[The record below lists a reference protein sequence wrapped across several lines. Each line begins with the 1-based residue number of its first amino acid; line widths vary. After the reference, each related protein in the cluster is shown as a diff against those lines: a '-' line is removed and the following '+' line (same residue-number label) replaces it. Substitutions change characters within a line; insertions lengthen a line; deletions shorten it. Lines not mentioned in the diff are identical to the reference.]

1 MIQDTC
7 KKLGGLGLGLSL
19 LALCASCSSEDPMT
33 GQDTAEAFLQ
43 PAFHVNG
50 VKTRSIVSGIATAEG
65 EGKIHQVKLFVT
77 KEDDGYTPYE
87 GVGASGADAGL
98 STFTYQSASGSG
110 NEWVGSPVVKLSSVK
125 ARIYAYSPA
134 GSALTKS
141 TSSTAHTIPI
151 TLPASQSFHGG
162 KEWDSDAIDYM
173 YGSAANT
180 VGDATAITASHT
192 SPSGSGSSDGT
203 YKPEIYLQH
212 ALARLSFTMQS
223 AAGRPVNTTYD
234 YVKKI
239 KLKAS
244 TNLFST
250 GSGTMSVA
258 DGAIGGSTLVS
269 ELTFAAKEDGG
280 ATTAALCGNAG
291 TPTGVGYGLVAPL
304 STASDMTITV
314 VVGQKGSV
322 TADRELSATLNQIVW
337 KRGHTHKIQITL
349 SNRAVT
355 VNTEIIP
362 WTEGC
367 AGGDSGSTGTGDV
380 KPGGY

>member
-1 MIQDTC
+1 MIQDTY

-19 LALCASCSSEDPMT
+19 LALCAGCSAEDPMS
-33 GQDTAEAFLQ
+33 GQDTVEVFLQ

-50 VKTRSIVSGIATAEG
+50 VETRSIVSGIATTEG

-77 KEDDGYTPYE
+77 KENGYTPYD
-87 GVGASGADAGL
+87 GVGTSGADAGL
-98 STFTYQSASGSG
+98 STFTYQSASGGG
-110 NEWVGSPVVKLSSVK
+110 NEWVGSPIVKLSSVK

-134 GSALTKS
+134 SSTLTKS
-141 TSSTAHTIPI
+141 TSTMAHTIPI
-151 TLPASQSFHGG
+151 TLPAAQSFHGA

-192 SPSGSGSSDGT
+192 SPSGSGSSAGT
-203 YKPEIYLQH
+203 YQPEIYLQH
-212 ALARLSFTMQS
+212 ALARLSFTMHS
-223 AAGRPVNTTYD
+223 ATGRPVNTTYD

-239 KLKAS
+239 KLKAG
-244 TNLFST
+244 TNLFTT

-258 DGAIGGSTLVS
+258 DGAIGGGTPTS
-269 ELTFAAKEDGG
+269 ELTFTAKEDAG
-280 ATTAALCGNAG
+280 ATTAVLCGNTG
-291 TPTGVGYGLVAPL
+291 TPAMVGYGLVAPL

-314 VVGQKGSV
+314 VVGQKGSA
-322 TADRELSATLNQIVW
+322 TADRELSATLKQIVW

-355 VNTEIIP
+355 VSTEIMP
-362 WTEGC
+362 WT
-367 AGGDSGSTGTGDV
+367 DSDMGNGDV

>member
-33 GQDTAEAFLQ
+33 GQDTAEVFLQ

-50 VKTRSIVSGIATAEG
+50 VNTRSIVSGIATAEG

-134 GSALTKS
+134 SSTLTKS

-151 TLPASQSFHGG
+151 TLPANQSFHGG
-162 KEWDSDAIDYM
+162 KEWDTDAIDYM
-173 YGSAANT
+173 YGSAGNA

-192 SPSGSGSSDGT
+192 SPSGSGPSAGT
-203 YKPEIYLQH
+203 YQPEIYLQH

-223 AAGRPVNTTYD
+223 ATGRPVNATYD
-234 YVKKI
+234 HVKKI

-244 TNLFST
+244 TNLFTT

-258 DGAIGGSTLVS
+258 DGTIGGGTSTD
-269 ELTFAAKEDGG
+269 ELTFMAKEDGG
-280 ATTAALCGNAG
+280 VTAALCGNAG
-291 TPTGVGYGLVAPL
+291 TPAAVGYGLVAPL
-304 STASDMTITV
+304 STPSNMTITV
-314 VVGQKGSV
+314 VVGKQGDI
-322 TADRELSATLNQIVW
+322 TDDRELSANLSSITW

-349 SNRAVT
+349 SNRAIT
-355 VNTEIIP
+355 VNADILP
-362 WTEGC
+362 WTE
-367 AGGDSGSTGTGDV
+367 SGSAGTGDV

>member
-19 LALCASCSSEDPMT
+19 LALCASCSSEDPMA

-65 EGKIHQVKLFVT
+65 EGKIRQVKLFVT

-141 TSSTAHTIPI
+141 ASSTAHTIPI
-151 TLPASQSFHGG
+151 TLPANQSFHGG
-162 KEWDSDAIDYM
+162 KEWDTDATDYM
-173 YGSAANT
+173 YGSAGNT

-192 SPSGSGSSDGT
+192 SPSGSGPSGGT
-203 YKPEIYLQH
+203 YQPEIYLQH

-223 AAGRPVNTTYD
+223 AAGRPVNTKYD

-239 KLKAS
+239 KLNAIDKLL
-244 TNLFST
+244 TT

-258 DGAIGGSTLVS
+258 DGTIGGGTSTN
-269 ELTFAAKEDGG
+269 ELTFTAKDGE

-291 TPTGVGYGLVAPL
+291 TPAAVGYGLVAPL
-304 STASDMTITV
+304 STASNMAITV
-314 VVGQKGSV
+314 VVGKRDDP
-322 TADRELSATLNQIVW
+322 TDDRELSANLSSITW

-349 SNRAVT
+349 SNRAIT
-355 VNTEIIP
+355 VNADILP
-362 WTEGC
+362 WTE
-367 AGGDSGSTGTGDV
+367 SGSAGTGDV